1 MAAAEIGA
9 PDAVRLPSRRLWSLS
24 SEEGEVKAVPPLSV
38 PGCPCRLLDVCAAQ
52 DKQVSPPHFKSAP
65 VAGPELGLD
74 G

>member
-1 MAAAEIGA
+1 M
-9 PDAVRLPSRRLWSLS
+9 S